1 MKHSPKYEMVKK
13 FYKVYKVWSLD
24 RVRDAV
30 EKGWITEDEFK
41 ELTGEDNGHCG
52 RTRDTHEPEENKNCE
67 NQQHI
72 QVFADEVFPDE
83 RRQSNQTHQPKA
95 RNNYAQKAQETCG

>member
-41 ELTGEDNGHCG
+41 ELAGED
-52 RTRDTHEPEENKNCE
+52 
-67 NQQHI
+67 
-72 QVFADEVFPDE
+72 
-83 RRQSNQTHQPKA
+83 
-95 RNNYAQKAQETCG
+95 Y

>member
-13 FYKVYKVWSLD
+13 FYKVWSLD

-41 ELTGEDNGHCG
+41 ELTGED
-52 RTRDTHEPEENKNCE
+52 
-67 NQQHI
+67 
-72 QVFADEVFPDE
+72 
-83 RRQSNQTHQPKA
+83 
-95 RNNYAQKAQETCG
+95 Y

>member
-13 FYKVYKVWSLD
+13 FYKGYKVWSLD

-41 ELTGEDNGHCG
+41 ELTGED
-52 RTRDTHEPEENKNCE
+52 
-67 NQQHI
+67 
-72 QVFADEVFPDE
+72 
-83 RRQSNQTHQPKA
+83 
-95 RNNYAQKAQETCG
+95 Y

>member
-41 ELTGEDNGHCG
+41 ELTGEDY
-52 RTRDTHEPEENKNCE
+52 
-67 NQQHI
+67 
-72 QVFADEVFPDE
+72 PDE